1 MARSRTPGRITI
13 GSRAVAVAILA
24 EALHNASNL
33 GGGTMLDQGACNIVA
48 DNLVG
53 MAWDVEYKPTAERL
67 IIVLDAGITSS
78 DKMRSTPEDQP
89 RQIAREGDEQCPHI
103 SNGQQCLLKAGPA
116 GHGSAQSHLFEG
128 DIEADQCEHD
138 LED

>member
-1 MARSRTPGRITI
+1 MARARTPGRITI

-24 EALHNASNL
+24 ESIGIAAGEVWDEDALSDKNAAEL
-33 GGGTMLDQGACNIVA
+33 A
-48 DNLVG
+48 DRLVG

-78 DKMRSTPEDQP
+78 DKMRSTPEDH
-89 RQIAREGDEQCPHI
+89 AT
-103 SNGQQCLLKAGPA
+103 S
-116 GHGSAQSHLFEG
+116 
-128 DIEADQCEHD
+128 EADQCPYISNGKRCLRPSGHELEHD